1 MPEKCPFDGFQEAR
15 AAGEVLP
22 ANLDGDTI
30 PMILR
35 NKDVRRAARDWKT
48 FSSDAPFRVPIPSE
62 EHLRSMRQLPIETDP
77 PEHGEWRA
85 LIQPFFDQPKD
96 PAYVAKI
103 ECIIA
108 RAISTAL
115 KDGETEVV
123 ENMAIPIQSRALT
136 HLLKLPE
143 QEAEEWISWGMHV
156 FDKEDPNQKGSVL
169 DAYLERTLDRLEK
182 DPGDDLFSTLLG
194 SEFRGRPLTREEV
207 LGFGNLAFAGG
218 RDTVISSISGLI
230 GYLAENPEALH
241 WLREDEKRI
250 IPATEEMFRAISPIT
265 HIGRVCPAETEVH
278 GVTLPANGRISL
290 CWASANYD
298 ETVFDSPGEIRLD
311 RKPNPHVAFGSA
323 HHSCIGAQ
331 HARLIL
337 RTLAKQLCETVSEI
351 RILEASPLYEERD
364 DYSRR
369 ISYSKLRTEWIP
381 LD

>member
-1 MPEKCPFDGFQEAR
+1 MPGRCPFDGFEEAR
-15 AAGEVLP
+15 TAGPILP

-35 NKDVRRAARDWKT
+35 NKDVRRAARDWRT
-48 FSSDAPFRVPIPSE
+48 FSSNAPFRVPIPSE

-96 PAYVAKI
+96 PAYAAKI

-108 RAISTAL
+108 QAISAAL
-115 KDGETEVV
+115 KDGEAEVV
-123 ENMAIPIQSRALT
+123 EDMAIPIQSRALT
-136 HLLKLPE
+136 HLLRLPE
-143 QEAEEWISWGMHV
+143 SEADEWISWGMHV
-156 FDKEDPNQKGSVL
+156 FDKDNPNQKGSVL
-169 DAYLERTLDRLEK
+169 DAYLERTLDHLAK

-194 SEFRGRPLTREEV
+194 SKFQGRPLTREEV

-218 RDTVISSISGLI
+218 RDTVISSISGFI
-230 GYLAENPEALH
+230 GYLAENPEALD

-278 GVTLPANGRISL
+278 GVNLPADGRVSL

-298 ETVFDSPGEIRLD
+298 ETVFDSPGEIQLD
-311 RKPNPHVAFGSA
+311 RKPNPHVAFGSG

-337 RTLAKQLCETVSEI
+337 RTLARQLCANVSEI
-351 RILEASPLYEERD
+351 QVLESTPLYEERD
-364 DYSRR
+364 DYKRR
-369 ISYSKLRTEWIP
+369 ISHTKLRTAWTP
-381 LD
+381 LG